1 MHETPTPLRHVVSWT
16 VPHDHP
22 ALPGHF
28 PGQPIVPGV
37 VVLSQVLEAAA
48 GAIDPSWVS
57 QPLVVAAAKF
67 LAPLRPG
74 DACSIV
80 LTADAAH
87 AVRWRFEVQRGPTVA
102 ASGVIEAR
110 VAAEG

>member
-1 MHETPTPLRHVVSWT
+1 MHETPTPLRHVVPWT

-48 GAIDPSWVS
+48 CAIDPSWVG
-57 QPLVVAAAKF
+57 QPLAMSAAKF

-80 LTADAAH
+80 LTADASN
-87 AVRWRFEVQRGPTVA
+87 AVRWRFEVKRGISVA

-110 VAAEG
+110 VATEG